1 MLATPY
7 RIKESRDFKIVTTD
21 GRRVDRPWYT
31 VFVYDRA
38 DDGYPRFGFVIST
51 RISKL
56 ATQRNRLKRVF
67 EDTVRYNVKDFPKGL
82 DLVFLVKTSI
92 TKIITDDIQKDINNL
107 FANTDFERVVYRR

>member
-7 RIKESRDFKIVTTD
+7 RIKKSHDYKIVTSD

-56 ATQRNRLKRVF
+56 ATQRNRLRRVF
-67 EDTVRYNVKDFPKGL
+67 EDTVRHNVTDFPKGL

-92 TKIITDDIQKDINNL
+92 VKIITDDIQKDINDL
-107 FANTDFERVVYRR
+107 FANTDFERVEYRR